1 MELDS
6 MLTEPLDLHCIG
18 GFVTCYFYG
27 LPRTTGD
34 IDYYTA
40 VPANINL
47 IEMAGEGSELAKKH
61 KVCLHHVGVTNLP
74 ENYEARLTEMVPGMF
89 KQLRLYVPDPYDLIL
104 SKLERNSPKDR
115 DDGDYIFKTQKLNS
129 QTLRE
134 RYEKEL
140 RPNLLKENWHD
151 NTLAL
156 WTDIFE
162 TAKGSM
168 NSVFAPSQFF
178 AIFRLLSQ
186 ARILGRASGNM
197 LEITSHS

>member
-1 MELDS
+1 MPTDSKPKADDLLPSPWKEFLLELDS
-6 MLTEPLDLHCIG
+6 MLTEPLKLHCIG
-18 GFVTCYFYG
+18 GFVICYFYG

-40 VPANINL
+40 IPANHNL
-47 IEMAGEGSELAKKH
+47 IELAGEGSPLAKKY
-61 KVCLHHVGVTNLP
+61 KVCLHHVAVTNLP
-74 ENYEARLTEMVPGMF
+74 EDYETRLTEMVPGMF

-115 DDGDYIFKTQKLNS
+115 DDADFIYKTQKLNS

-140 RPNLLKENWHD
+140 RPYLGNENKHD

-156 WTDIFE
+156 WIGIFE
-162 TAKGSM
+162 TAK
-168 NSVFAPSQFF
+168 
-178 AIFRLLSQ
+178 
-186 ARILGRASGNM
+186 
-197 LEITSHS
+197 